1 MVALDEFQAE
11 RLRPFSTS
19 FFAKQAAVI
28 VAGIVKFA
36 IVTSFEVAASISLVI
51 QESTAATFAEQRN

>member
-19 FFAKQAAVI
+19 IFAKQAAVI

-51 QESTAATFAEQRN
+51 QELTAATFAEQRN